1 MTKRLPLKSITD
13 FYSALGQYLTYE
25 VALKLQE
32 PDRELYLAVPKAAYD
47 TLFQEVLIQKVL
59 EFHPIKILVYSKT
72 TQEIQ
77 SWID

>member
-1 MTKRLPLKSITD
+1 MARSMYQVT
-13 FYSALGQYLTYE
+13 
-25 VALKLQE
+25 LKLQE
-32 PDRELYLAVPKAAYD
+32 PDREMYLAIPKATYD

-77 SWID
+77 LWID